1 MLDMKRI
8 DAIAYDIEAHLRKLE
23 SFIGILKEVK
33 ESIVSLKETQERM
46 MLYEHN
52 NLRRDVL
59 EITNNLKRYG
69 LPTASE
75 YEKTLND
82 IKNLIEKG
90 DWPLAIENSLLCN
103 SDEQIQKRADAVLDL
118 LVAEN
123 LKGKRFLDYG
133 CGKGHTIPSALKR
146 EAALVMGYD
155 ITDEYEFDRQNFT
168 SNFDVVKNNAPYDI
182 ILLHDVLDHIQ
193 VLDPVQAI
201 VQAASVLSPNGRIY
215 LRNHPWSSRHGGHL
229 YLGKNLAFLH
239 LIFDEIEL
247 TRCLGIQPDHVL
259 KISQPVETYRHWF
272 REAGL
277 SIKDEFIIRTE
288 VEPFFK
294 NHQAILD
301 KLSKIWESNEV
312 IESYMEIDFVEYVLE
327 LPKENKNQQVF

>member
-1 MLDMKRI
+1 MKRI
-8 DAIAYDIEAHLRKLE
+8 DAITYDIEAHLRKLE

-33 ESIVSLKETQERM
+33 ESIISLKETQERM

-52 NLRRDVL
+52 NLRKDIL

-75 YEKTLND
+75 YEKNLNN
-82 IKNLIEKG
+82 IKILIEQG
-90 DWPLAIENSLLCN
+90 NWPAAIDPSLICN
-103 SDEQIQKRADAVLDL
+103 SEEQIQRRADAVLDL

-133 CGKGHTIPSALKR
+133 CGKGHTIPSALAR
-146 EAALVMGYD
+146 EAALVIGYD
-155 ITDEYEFDRQNFT
+155 ITDQYLFDKQHFA

-201 VQAASVLSPNGRIY
+201 RQASSVLAPNGKMYI
-215 LRNHPWSSRHGGHL
+215 RNHPWSSRHGGHI
-229 YLGKNLAFLH
+229 YLNKNLAFLH

-247 TRCLGIQPDHVL
+247 IRSLGIQAEHVL

-272 REAGL
+272 KEANL
-277 SIKDEFIIRTE
+277 NIKNEFIIKTE
-288 VEPFFK
+288 VESFFK
-294 NHQAILD
+294 EQQALVD
-301 KLSKIWESNEV
+301 KLNKIWKSDDV
-312 IESYMEIDFVEYVLE
+312 VESYMEIDFVEYVLE
-327 LPKENKNQQVF
+327 LPSNNKNQQVF